1 MMISDISSGRPINP
15 LERRL
20 YRAAARDG
28 VVRAVFERIGSR
40 ERPPSDMLKPSLIA
54 RIARFGSAQPA

>member
-20 YRAAARDG
+20 YRAAARDS
-28 VVRAVFERIGSR
+28 VVREAFERIGSR
-40 ERPPSDMLKPSLIA
+40 ERPPASMLKPGLIA
-54 RIARFGSAQPA
+54 RIARFGSAKPA

>member
-20 YRAAARDG
+20 YRAAARDS
-28 VVRAVFERIGSR
+28 VVRKAFERVGSR
-40 ERPPSDMLKPSLIA
+40 ELPPASMLKPSVIA